1 MANKTGL
8 FFFAVVVFLLLFF
21 YNEAF
26 EVFSVWFGPAV
37 NYKY

>member
-1 MANKTGL
+1 MANKTDL
-8 FFFAVVVFLLLFF
+8 FFCCCCVFAFVF